1 MLRKIL
7 PALSAALVYASA
19 YADTGVF
26 NVNFQTP
33 SGNIICGGD
42 TAHSKRETA
51 WHGVS
56 CFIQDTG
63 YRQCQTRPAET
74 QNMRIRLGQ
83 RIQCRQQ
90 REGLH
95 ELLQRLSVQPEPFR
109 PRLRKQHQRQRLAV
123 RQPRKRHPL
132 HQLGRTR
139 IPAQPQ
145 PTAYVLKQMP
155 SVKDFRRHLL

>member
-7 PALSAALVYASA
+7 PALSAALVYAYA

-26 NVNFQTP
+26 AVNFQTP
-33 SGNIICGGD
+33 QRQYHLRRRYRPLQKGNGM
-42 TAHSKRETA
+42 ARRVLLH
-51 WHGVS
+51 
-56 CFIQDTG
+56 TG

-109 PRLRKQHQRQRLAV
+109 PRLRKQHQRQGLAV